1 MIKMMTS
8 NILINFAIFYFIAI
22 IIVAHYFAPDIYHW
36 TTNTISDLA
45 AQNYNYAW
53 IMRIGFIG
61 FGLLLNLG
69 ILLKIYKTKS
79 VNPADVLIMIYGLAI
94 LCSGVFSTMPFDSSV
109 IYSTMAD
116 KLHSIFAQIA
126 GIALS
131 IGIIIYLI
139 LSPGNKNFIHL
150 LFFILIIGISALFG
164 LSKNE
169 IINIDYGILQ
179 RLLYGVSFIWLFLTY
194 NTFST

>member
-1 MIKMMTS
+1 LRYFI
-8 NILINFAIFYFIAI
+8 FIAI
-22 IIVAHYFAPDIYHW
+22 IVVAHYFAPDIYHW

-69 ILLKIYKTKS
+69 ILLKICKTKS

-109 IYSTMAD
+109 VYSTMAD

-139 LSPGNKNFIHL
+139 LSPGNKKFVHL

-164 LSKNE
+164 LSKNGV
-169 IINIDYGILQ
+169 INIDYGIVQ
-179 RLLYGVSFIWLFLTY
+179 RLLYGVSFIWIFLTY